1 MQKLWLK
8 VTGLVA
14 VTVIA
19 VAALSGC
26 SGEGNIGLAD
36 IPSDIRVNLS
46 SQQEGIWVNGNGKVT
61 AVPDI
66 AILQLGIEA
75 QEVSVAQAQS
85 QAALAMDAVMAA
97 LKDNGVAEKDVQT
110 RFFNIQRVTRWDEN
124 KGQETVIGY
133 RVTNMVTAKIRT
145 MDEIGAIVDAVA
157 VAGGDLTRVDSVAF
171 SIEDPTD
178 YQVEARQKAVA
189 DARVKAEQLAE
200 QAGIKLGRP
209 TYISESSY
217 LPSPVY
223 PQRSYAFAEVMPAS
237 LPSSDISPGEM
248 EVTLTV
254 QLAYAI
260 AE

>member
-1 MQKLWLK
+1 MQKFWLK

-14 VTVIA
+14 VTVIT

-26 SGEGNIGLAD
+26 SGEGAIGLAD

-75 QEVSVAQAQS
+75 QEISVAQAQS

-97 LKDNGVAEKDVQT
+97 LKDNGVAEKDIQT
-110 RFFNIQRVTRWDEN
+110 RFFNIHRVTRWDEN
-124 KGQETVIGY
+124 KGQDTVIGY
-133 RVTNMVTAKIRT
+133 RVTNIVTARIRT
-145 MDEIGAIVDAVA
+145 MDEIGTIVDAVA
-157 VAGGDLTRVDSVAF
+157 VAGGDLTRIDSVAF
-171 SIEDPTD
+171 SIEDPSG
-178 YQVEARQKAVA
+178 YQAEARQKAVA
-189 DARVKAEQLAE
+189 DARAKAEQLAE
-200 QAGIKLGRP
+200 QAGIKLGPP

-223 PQRSYAFAEVMPAS
+223 PPRSYAFAEAMPAPM
-237 LPSSDISPGEM
+237 PSSAISPGEM

>member
-1 MQKLWLK
+1 MKKLWLK
-8 VTGLVA
+8 VTGVVA
-14 VTVIA
+14 VAVIA

-26 SGEGNIGLAD
+26 SGEGTLGLAD

-97 LKDNGVAEKDVQT
+97 LKDKEVAEKDIQT
-110 RFFNIQRVTRWDEN
+110 RFFNIHRVTRWDEN

-145 MDEIGAIVDAVA
+145 MDEIGVIVDAVA

-171 SIEDPTD
+171 SIEDPTG
-178 YQVEARQKAVA
+178 YQAEARQKAIA
-189 DARVKAEQLAE
+189 DAEAKAEQLAE

-209 TYISESSY
+209 TYVSESSY

-223 PQRSYAFAEVMPAS
+223 QQRSYAYAEAMPAAM
-237 LPSSDISPGEM
+237 PSSAISPGEM